1 MRDHTDHSIK
11 HEVSRVVFV
20 IVMALVVIVVLVNG
34 DSKSVS
40 DCVS

>member
-20 IVMALVVIVVLVNG
+20 IVMALVVIVVFVIHR
-34 DSKSVS
+34 SPSVKLAMA
-40 DCVS
+40 